1 MRYLL
6 RPAALARTLT
16 VVLLLALTLAACGD
30 SLPSER
36 LIELTVTAAGY
47 EPEQIEARVGEMVII
62 RFRNRDSI
70 AHNFNLDLPSGTRT
84 IAAEDGVD
92 AVLSFPARTAGSF
105 RFFCSVPGHTE
116 EGVLVVSDQ

>member
-1 MRYLL
+1 MRYPL
-6 RPAALARTLT
+6 RSAAFARMLA
-16 VVLLLALTLAACGD
+16 VVLLALALAACGG
-30 SLPSER
+30 SLPNER

-47 EPEQIEARVGEMVII
+47 EPERIEARVGEMVVI

-70 AHNFNLDLPSGTRT
+70 AHNLNLELPSGTRT

-116 EGVLVVSDQ
+116 EGVLVISDE

>member
-1 MRYLL
+1 MLYPRRSAAICLALL
-6 RPAALARTLT
+6 TI
-16 VVLLLALTLAACGD
+16 LLALPLAACGGQ
-30 SLPSER
+30 LPPER

-47 EPEQIEARVGEMVII
+47 EPEQLEARVGEMVVI
-62 RFRNRDSI
+62 RFRNRDVV
-70 AHNFNLDLPSGTRT
+70 AHNLNLELPSGTRT

-116 EGVLVVSDQ
+116 EGVLVIRDE